1 MTSDWT
7 RLAPAPRP
15 MEDGKAYSV
24 FLSYRSVNRP
34 WVINL
39 YDVLREN
46 GHRPFLDQV
55 RLRVGSDLGQEIGR
69 GLDASMAGI
78 LVWSRAAAD
87 SEWVKHEYTVLQ
99 GKAKDDPWFYFV
111 PVRLDDTPLPEFVD
125 DRIFLDFSAYPDGPS
140 GGELLRLLHGIVG
153 KPLSDEAARFAAD
166 QDQAARDAE
175 AAIDAARSIGST
187 RKLREL
193 FDRGGPSWE
202 ASASLGA
209 RVAEALTK
217 LGAYDEALAV
227 LDALSERFTKAIRPT
242 QLRALALARRGSK
255 TGSEDDLED
264 AQFLMAKLYADGHRD
279 PETLGIYAR
288 TLMDRYAATGNRL
301 FLAQSRDL
309 YAEAFDGAQDD
320 NYVGINAAAKS
331 VFLGTPADLEK
342 AKAFVGRVE
351 QIVGT
356 MPVPGDYWKSAVVAE
371 VQLIRQNFDAAAELY
386 RKAVIQAPS
395 ETGSHGS
402 TWLQAQRLMEAMGA
416 AEAERAKIAAA
427 FAHLG

>member
-125 DRIFLDFSAYPDGPS
+125 DRIFLVDLGHGRVEGKVALMQMPEQQALHSREAI
-140 GGELLRLLHGIVG
+140 LLDV
-153 KPLSDEAARFAAD
+153 
-166 QDQAARDAE
+166 
-175 AAIDAARSIGST
+175 
-187 RKLREL
+187 LREGTVAL
-193 FDRGGPSWE
+193 VHVAGDR
-202 ASASLGA
+202 LGA
-209 RVAEALTK
+209 DVLAAHPGMARREGVEGGIDELGPRLGVAGFVESLHPFFVLDTRRLHLRHEIVFDLLFLSAKDRPRVLEHGLTQAHDVEHVIFGARIELVEGVEQVEADHRTQLVRV
-217 LGAYDEALAV
+217 AYDEGQVDQARLVEELAI
-227 LDALSERFTKAIRPT
+227 LGYQAKP
-242 QLRALALARRGSK
+242 
-255 TGSEDDLED
+255 
-264 AQFLMAKLYADGHRD
+264 MA
-279 PETLGIYAR
+279 
-288 TLMDRYAATGNRL
+288 
-301 FLAQSRDL
+301 
-309 YAEAFDGAQDD
+309 
-320 NYVGINAAAKS
+320 
-331 VFLGTPADLEK
+331 
-342 AKAFVGRVE
+342 
-351 QIVGT
+351 
-356 MPVPGDYWKSAVVAE
+356 
-371 VQLIRQNFDAAAELY
+371 
-386 RKAVIQAPS
+386 
-395 ETGSHGS
+395 
-402 TWLQAQRLMEAMGA
+402 
-416 AEAERAKIAAA
+416 
-427 FAHLG
+427 